1 MWNALSPHH
10 VLLLLCF
17 AKASPA
23 RPSALF
29 MAVIIFFG
37 RGRDGTGR
45 HRKDKAGQR
54 QDGTG
59 QDKDRTKTGRDGM
72 GQDKEN
78 KRSIRGPSALPPQA
92 LVIFKITQRDLVF
105 QVPGEAAGPYIGL
118 FSFEAK
124 QRSDG
129 RAGGRAT
136 ATNVTTTTTTT
147 TTTGG
152 DKTRTGKRR
161 DGTGRDRTRQEK
173 MPHKTS

>member
-1 MWNALSPHH
+1 
-10 VLLLLCF
+10 
-17 AKASPA
+17 
-23 RPSALF
+23 
-29 MAVIIFFG
+29 
-37 RGRDGTGR
+37 
-45 HRKDKAGQR
+45 
-54 QDGTG
+54 
-59 QDKDRTKTGRDGM
+59 M

-136 ATNVTTTTTTT
+136 ATNMTTTTTTT